1 VREKYWVEQDWDTKG
16 MDKRGIWLAICL
28 GFDSRLQ
35 RGNLTK
41 IDGPNGADHGIR
53 AGKLTFL
60 VKDAKTSA
68 DMRLNGGSTITRID
82 VTLDMVSVVDM
93 VYFTS
98 KTLRKI
104 KSIIENPKTISRRT
118 EIESMVLDDLLL
130 WSF

>member
-1 VREKYWVEQDWDTKG
+1 

-60 VKDAKTSA
+60 VKDAKTTA
-68 DMRLNGGSTITRID
+68 DMRLNGGSTITIFSLRID
-82 VTLDMVSVVDM
+82 VTLDMVSVVHM
-93 VYFTS
+93 VYVSS
-98 KTLRKI
+98 KTLRKV

-118 EIESMVLDDLLL
+118 QIESMVLDDLLL